1 MRSCL
6 LDKNL
11 SRWASWIF
19 LVLVDFLEFESLSRL
34 PVVSFYEDAFRK
46 ATGVALKVVPP
57 GPPRQRVSMG
67 DCENPFCSSV
77 ASTQAGCEACLELQ
91 VKAQRT
97 IAQKRTPFQISCFA
111 GLTEVAVP
119 VFVGD
124 HHVATLMSGQVFRRP
139 PTERDFAMVVGMV
152 DGTDPE
158 WSRKARN
165 AYFATPVVN
174 AERFQAI
181 IQLLSIFAQYLA
193 DFATRFAAVG
203 KADEPP
209 AVTSAKDYVKAH
221 FEEPITLE
229 QVVEHVHLSRFHFCK
244 LFKKATGLT
253 LTEYIAC
260 VRVEHAKTLLVDPTT
275 RISDVVFASGFGS
288 VPRFNSVFKRY
299 VGMSP
304 SEYRKGARPQ
314 VPAL

>member
-1 MRSCL
+1 M
-6 LDKNL
+6 
-11 SRWASWIF
+11 
-19 LVLVDFLEFESLSRL
+19 DFLEFESLVRL

-57 GPPRQRVSMG
+57 GPPTQRVSMG
-67 DCENPFCSSV
+67 ECENPFCQSV
-77 ASTQAGCEACLELQ
+77 ASTQAGCQACLELQ
-91 VKAQRT
+91 VKAQKS
-97 IAQKRTPFQISCFA
+97 IAQKRMPHQISCFA

-119 VFVGD
+119 VLVGE
-124 HHVATLMSGQVFRRP
+124 HHVATLLSGQVFRRK

-158 WSRKARN
+158 WARKGRN
-165 AYFATPVVN
+165 AYFATPVVTS
-174 AERFQAI
+174 ERFQAI
-181 IQLLSIFAQYLA
+181 IQLLTIFAQYLA
-193 DFATRFAAVG
+193 DFATRFATAG
-203 KADEPP
+203 KVDEPS
-209 AVTSAKDYVKAH
+209 AVTSAKEFVKVH
-221 FEEPITLE
+221 FEEPITLA
-229 QVVEHVHLSRFHFCK
+229 QVVDHVHLSRFHFCK

-260 VRVEHAKTLLVDPTT
+260 VRVEHAKTLLVDPTS

-304 SEYRKGARPQ
+304 SEYRKGTRPQ
-314 VPAL
+314 LPA